1 MTNNIEI
8 DRNRVQKVV
17 RVAVEA
23 TAREVK
29 HLHPVEA
36 VIGFA
41 EVLGRAIAAQ
51 DVSPI
56 AHKEMIKVA
65 FDHVANTITAAYLAS
80 GKNPNSIR

>member
-17 RVAVEA
+17 KVAVEA

-51 DVSPI
+51 DVSPM
-56 AHKEMIKVA
+56 AHREMIKVA
-65 FDHVANTITAAYLAS
+65 FDHVANTITAAYLAA
-80 GKNPNSIR
+80 GKNPSTLK